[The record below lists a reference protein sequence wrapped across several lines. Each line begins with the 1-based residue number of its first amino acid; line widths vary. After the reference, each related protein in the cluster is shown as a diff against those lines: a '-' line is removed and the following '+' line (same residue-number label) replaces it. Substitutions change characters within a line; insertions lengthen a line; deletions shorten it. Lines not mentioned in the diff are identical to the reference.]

1 MLNPEANPLY
11 RQVLYDGEQKTHIR
25 TLQNHKNQI
34 AHTEQYQWYDK
45 QDCFKNT
52 DKITTI
58 NNLSTL
64 SNVSYQRFKKPE
76 DNKIFTPL
84 ELSKQTSI
92 PMKYQ
97 QRYQSQRAL
106 FPLASPRVSESSAK
120 IIGKFILNEGS
131 GHYNLPP
138 LQPPSETYR
147 NRSQVFFG

>member
-11 RQVLYDGEQKTHIR
+11 RQVLYDGEQKTYIR
-25 TLQNHKNQI
+25 TLQNHKNQK

-45 QDCFKNT
+45 QDCLKNT

-84 ELSKQTSI
+84 ELSKQTDI
-92 PMKYQ
+92 KVREPCFL
-97 QRYQSQRAL
+97 RHH
-106 FPLASPRVSESSAK
+106 PRVTESSAK
-120 IIGKFILNEGS
+120 IIGRFILNEGS